1 MGKNYAWEDNQ
12 ACKPQEE
19 EKKRGEAAS
28 TIKKRDVKQATKI
41 LYSKSQQLE
50 REANGKDQEVP
61 CLGQSSDVI
70 DKSCGGEAVDT
81 GKVLSESR

>member
-28 TIKKRDVKQATKI
+28 TIKKRDVKQVTKI

-61 CLGQSSDVI
+61 CLGQSSVV
-70 DKSCGGEAVDT
+70 SCGGEAVDT